1 MKLGSCKVKFH
12 YRLVVERNQT
22 EVVSGWRRIELFN
35 EVFQE
40 FDDDFYYFFS
50 LHCLIYP
57 ERSQHRVLLYTAVL
71 CKKENYSKVRIIIN
85 ISSKKEK
92 KSQLVKAKK

>member
-40 FDDDFYYFFS
+40 FDDDF
-50 LHCLIYP
+50 
-57 ERSQHRVLLYTAVL
+57 
-71 CKKENYSKVRIIIN
+71 
-85 ISSKKEK
+85 
-92 KSQLVKAKK
+92 